1 MNRIAKILIVS
12 TLLLTIVG
20 CSSDR
25 TREQK
30 VSAMIGEIEKPYIV
44 ANLSLQNLMDKSAVM
59 EEGTLPFTYYQ
70 VISFFLD
77 KKLTGIDYNTKIQAV
92 AGEGESFIPNF
103 YGIFKIEDEKL
114 FAELV
119 EVEANAEVKEK
130 EGMKYV
136 VKEKEMY
143 CMVWKDDIAII
154 SNIPMD
160 LMSML
165 MGGGDGQ
172 GEKMIDKNIAIIKAA
187 EEGEVDEE
195 WVEFLNKDS
204 DIAIHY
210 DGEAGYSYALD
221 MAVDN
226 REEVEE
232 MRDVI
237 EGISLEMF
245 IDFNNGSMDITFE
258 SDLSEDLLAE
268 LSFIGKEGVNKSMF
282 SYGKT
287 AKPMMSGAYKVELNG
302 MFEYFKAN
310 SEEGYDEMVEN
321 VEKAGFVFDEIKGA
335 LTGEFVY
342 MVDGIEQKEEV
353 IDFGYGESFTHKE
366 TVGLFGIVVGLSDK
380 SILEKMM
387 QDMMMASL
395 ELADA
400 DYSQEQGV
408 QPELNVLP
416 NGIVQIDD
424 AYIYLGDD
432 VLFASNDSA
441 WANKIASGNGV
452 KIDNPEGIL
461 NSNPFAMLAKFDGLS
476 EMEGM
481 DVEAKAYADIFSRFT
496 GSLNVESGKFSLKLK
511 DKSEN
516 SLKII
521 MAAVGSAL
529 ADFEKMSNPAMDA
542 ELEEALNETLEK
554 LGEEIE
560 EGVDEALDKLDE

>member
-481 DVEAKAYADIFSRFT
+481 DDEAKAYADIFSRFT

>member
-1 MNRIAKILIVS
+1 MNRVAKILIVS
-12 TLLLTIVG
+12 VLMLAIVG

-92 AGEGESFIPNF
+92 VGQGESFIPNF

-114 FAELV
+114 FTELV

-143 CMVWKDDIAII
+143 CIVWKEDIAII

-172 GEKMIDKNIAIIKAA
+172 GEKMVDKNIAIIKSA
-187 EEGEVDEE
+187 EEGEVNED
-195 WVEFLNKDS
+195 WVTFLNKDS

-237 EGISLEMF
+237 EGISLDMY
-245 IDFNNGSMDITFE
+245 IDFNKGSMDITYE
-258 SDLSEDLLAE
+258 SELSEDLLAE
-268 LSFIGKEGVNKSMF
+268 LSFIGKDGVNKALF
-282 SYGKT
+282 RYGKT
-287 AKPMMSGAYKVELNG
+287 EKPMMSGAYKVEVNG
-302 MFEYFKAN
+302 MTDYFQAN

-321 VEKAGFVFDEIKGA
+321 VEKAGFVFDDIKGA
-335 LTGEFVY
+335 ISGEFVY
-342 MVDGIEQKEEV
+342 MVDGIERQEKV
-353 IDFGYGESFTHKE
+353 IDFGYGESFTHTE

-380 SILEKMM
+380 SIVEKMM
-387 QDMMMASL
+387 EDMMMASL
-395 ELADA
+395 ELADT
-400 DYSQEQGV
+400 DYSDEQGV
-408 QPELNVLP
+408 RPELNMLP
-416 NGIVQIDD
+416 NGVVQIDD
-424 AYIYLGDD
+424 AYIYLGDRA
-432 VLFASNDSA
+432 LFASNDSA
-441 WANKIASGNGV
+441 WANKVAGGNGV
-452 KIDNPEGIL
+452 TIDNPEGIL
-461 NSNPFAMLAKFDGLS
+461 NSNPFAMLAKFEGLS

-481 DVEAKAYADIFSRFT
+481 DDEAKAYADIFKRFT
-496 GSLNVESGKFSLKLK
+496 LSMNIESGKMALSLK
-511 DKSEN
+511 DNSEN

-529 ADFEKMSNPAMDA
+529 ADFEKMSNPEMEA

-554 LGEEIE
+554 LEDEIE